1 MIKILVGDF
10 FESSAATLVNAVNCV
25 GVMGKGIALV
35 FKERYPDMFKEYR
48 LLCQKNMLKC
58 GVPYYYSDSDG
69 NSILNFPTK
78 KHWRS
83 PSELSY
89 IAEGLDWFVDNYKKL
104 KITSIAFPALG
115 CGNGGLSW
123 NVVGVLMYSKLKDLP
138 IDIEIYAPF
147 GTNPN
152 ETTIEFLEKTIKI
165 KDSEAGN

>member
-1 MIKILVGDF
+1 MIKILVGNL
-10 FESSAATLVNAVNCV
+10 FESKAVTLVNTVNCA

-35 FKERYPDMFKEYR
+35 FKKRYPDMFREYL
-48 LLCQKNMLKC
+48 LLCQKDMIKP
-58 GVPYYYSDSDG
+58 GVPYYYSDSNG

-83 PSELSY
+83 PSKLSY
-89 IAEGLDWFVDNYKKL
+89 IIEGLDWFVDNYRKL

-123 NVVGVLMYSKLKDLP
+123 NVVGALMYSKLKDLP

-147 GTNPN
+147 GTESN
-152 ETTIEFLEKTIKI
+152 ETTIEFLEK
-165 KDSEAGN
+165 NNQN